1 MAMQYRLL
9 GRTNLTVSA
18 LGFGAGP
25 VAALM
30 TDPAAIDRQHQT
42 VQEALDA
49 GINWFDT
56 APGYGDGASERRL
69 GRALA
74 ELGALQRVHVAT
86 KVRLQ
91 PGEERD
97 LPGAVRRSVEGSLQ
111 RLGRDHVTLLQLH
124 NAVTAEPGA
133 LHLSIPPAVALAAG
147 EALAG
152 LQAEGL
158 IRHVGL
164 TGQGELEALREVLG
178 SGLFATA
185 QVAWNLLE
193 ATRAAGSPSASPTP
207 RPDLT
212 PRPGLTPGPD
222 VLVPTD
228 CVSAGVAVIAIR
240 ALAGGALAL
249 RPPSEHTQRTRFFPL
264 AEYEADLA
272 LAEELQRRLPP
283 GTALSEVAL
292 RAVLHDPHV
301 SLTLVGFGEATEV
314 MAACAALDAGPPD
327 EALRVMRG

>member
-1 MAMQYRLL
+1 MQYRLL

-30 TDPAAIDRQHQT
+30 TDPAAADRQRQT
-42 VQEALDA
+42 VQAALDA
-49 GINWFDT
+49 GVNWFDT
-56 APGYGDGASERRL
+56 APGYGDGASERQL

-97 LPGAVRRSVEGSLQ
+97 VPGAVRRSVEGSLQ
-111 RLGRDHVTLLQLH
+111 RLGRDHATLLQLH
-124 NAVTAEPGA
+124 NAVTAEAGA

-152 LQAEGL
+152 LQAERL
-158 IRHVGL
+158 IGHVGL

-185 QVAWNLLE
+185 QVPWNLLE
-193 ATRAAGSPSASPTP
+193 AIRAAGSPSASPTP
-207 RPDLT
+207 RPDST
-212 PRPGLTPGPD
+212 SGPD
-222 VLVPTD
+222 ALVPSD

-249 RPPSEHTQRTRFFPL
+249 QPPSEHTKRTRFFPL
-264 AEYEADLA
+264 ARYEADLR
-272 LAEELQRRLPP
+272 LAEKLQRRLPA
-283 GTALSEVAL
+283 GVVLSEVAL
-292 RAVLHDPHV
+292 RAVLHDPQV
-301 SLTLVGFGEATEV
+301 SLTLIGFGEATEV
-314 MAACAALDAGPPD
+314 MAACAALDAGLPD